1 MAYSS
6 VGRNNRR
13 NVCDSRVAATHGNP
27 EWAAYSDVK
36 SGLFTR
42 KGQFHRRRNP
52 EKSRAVGIL
61 RPDVSKVS
69 PRLTCYALKATNKNR
84 ACSLKGHA
92 PIALI
97 ETYQDIDQRIALFA
111 RISPTLRFQLKLNG
125 LVVRCTSAVLQN
137 GLRSMSKDQE
147 HSLDVLIRVF
157 EASLRDIEREA
168 TSGK

>member
-1 MAYSS
+1 M
-6 VGRNNRR
+6 
-13 NVCDSRVAATHGNP
+13 
-27 EWAAYSDVK
+27 
-36 SGLFTR
+36 
-42 KGQFHRRRNP
+42 
-52 EKSRAVGIL
+52 GIL
-61 RPDVSKVS
+61 RLDVSTVS
-69 PRLTCYALKATNKNR
+69 SRLTYYGLEATNNNR

-157 EASLRDIEREA
+157 EASLRDIERET
-168 TSGK
+168 TSGKWLSRKRMADLQTNYYLQSWTHSTFMWHVSRSKCSIFTKRHRRRFRLFF